1 MFLEDPLENLW
12 RTAPVPGAFGIDHG
26 DRTAPAD
33 LETLRLGTVETA
45 RAVEVE
51 FPDASLQVLPR
62 AERLLARR
70 TIRPRAKQQVPA
82 VPADAAQVY
91 DPRECL
97 RLGFAVRRRGA
108 LGFHVGLL
116 HRGGVEYSRGR
127 QEERMAAV
135 EAVLIGGG
143 NRGRY
148 TYGAWA
154 LRHPDRLRIVGLA
167 EPVAER
173 RAAVAAE
180 HRIEPDRVVAD
191 WREILSGPRF
201 AEVAIIA
208 TSDTLHVE
216 PALEALSRG
225 HHLLLEK
232 PIAPDPVDCVR
243 VVDAAEKAE
252 RVVQIGHVLRYT
264 EFYGRLREIVSSGRL
279 GEIVAI
285 DMKEHV
291 AHWHL
296 AHSYVRGKF
305 RNRRI
310 AAPIVLAKT
319 CHDLDLLAWLVDRPF
334 RRVASFGS
342 LSHFRSDA
350 APPGA
355 PDRCTDGCPV
365 QDDCLHDA
373 VRFYCGPDESLA
385 RIWPWTD
392 LGIDP
397 SREARRRALETG
409 PYGVCVYRCDNDV
422 PDHQIL
428 AIEFDGGVTAT
439 FTLQGLATHERR
451 TIRVSGTRG
460 ELRGVFQDG
469 QIEITRHGSLERETL
484 RIEAPLDGH
493 SGGDHGLLSHFTD
506 LLRRRAYA
514 EVRASGRVSLES
526 HLLGFAAEEARLR
539 GTVIE
544 MPEYRDRI
552 AREVAVA

>member
-1 MFLEDPLENLW
+1 
-12 RTAPVPGAFGIDHG
+12 
-26 DRTAPAD
+26 
-33 LETLRLGTVETA
+33 
-45 RAVEVE
+45 
-51 FPDASLQVLPR
+51 
-62 AERLLARR
+62 
-70 TIRPRAKQQVPA
+70 
-82 VPADAAQVY
+82 
-91 DPRECL
+91 
-97 RLGFAVRRRGA
+97 
-108 LGFHVGLL
+108 
-116 HRGGVEYSRGR
+116 
-127 QEERMAAV
+127 
-135 EAVLIGGG
+135 
-143 NRGRY
+143 
-148 TYGAWA
+148 
-154 LRHPDRLRIVGLA
+154 
-167 EPVAER
+167 
-173 RAAVAAE
+173 
-180 HRIEPDRVVAD
+180 
-191 WREILSGPRF
+191 
-201 AEVAIIA
+201 
-208 TSDTLHVE
+208 
-216 PALEALSRG
+216 
-225 HHLLLEK
+225 
-232 PIAPDPVDCVR
+232 
-243 VVDAAEKAE
+243 
-252 RVVQIGHVLRYT
+252 
-264 EFYGRLREIVSSGRL
+264 
-279 GEIVAI
+279 
-285 DMKEHV
+285 
-291 AHWHL
+291 
-296 AHSYVRGKF
+296 
-305 RNRRI
+305 
-310 AAPIVLAKT
+310 
-319 CHDLDLLAWLVDRPF
+319 
-334 RRVASFGS
+334 
-342 LSHFRSDA
+342 
-350 APPGA
+350 
-355 PDRCTDGCPV
+355 V

-526 HLLGFAAEEARLR
+526 HLLGFAAEEARLH